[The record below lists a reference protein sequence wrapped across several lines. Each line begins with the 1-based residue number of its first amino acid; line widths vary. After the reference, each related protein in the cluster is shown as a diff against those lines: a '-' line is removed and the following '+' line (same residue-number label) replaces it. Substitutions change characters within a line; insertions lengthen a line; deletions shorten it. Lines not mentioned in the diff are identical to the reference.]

1 MNILPIGMAVLQI
14 TLLMCVYK
22 FDTPIVM
29 MQNGEVEKVRQF
41 FSKLYDPSVI
51 DERIQDIKVKG
62 NNISGLDI
70 EDEVDATYG
79 AMCCDP

>member
-29 MQNGEVEKVRQF
+29 MQNGEVEKVR
-41 FSKLYDPSVI
+41 
-51 DERIQDIKVKG
+51 
-62 NNISGLDI
+62 
-70 EDEVDATYG
+70 
-79 AMCCDP
+79 